1 MNIVIMSYDNAPE
14 ERVTNREAIKEALG
28 GNAFIYV
35 GTSDTCNNFIDILT
49 KYGNDDLLLIED
61 DVRLCNGFL
70 YEVMDAIDEYED
82 EVINFHYN
90 IHDSGSTS
98 EVPVNKYQFNQC
110 VFFPKKVAKKMKT
123 HCKQFYKLYPYYVHK
138 KAYEME
144 IRYALNQLRIE
155 YFIAYE
161 PELVK
166 CLGFESM
173 IGTPPITTHNFID
186 DIEPVEEEEENQD
199 E

>member
-1 MNIVIMSYDNAPE
+1 
-14 ERVTNREAIKEALG
+14 
-28 GNAFIYV
+28 
-35 GTSDTCNNFIDILT
+35 
-49 KYGNDDLLLIED
+49 
-61 DVRLCNGFL
+61 
-70 YEVMDAIDEYED
+70 
-82 EVINFHYN
+82 
-90 IHDSGSTS
+90 
-98 EVPVNKYQFNQC
+98 
-110 VFFPKKVAKKMKT
+110 
-123 HCKQFYKLYPYYVHK
+123 
-138 KAYEME
+138 ME